1 MLQTKSHLTP
11 SVKSVVMSST
21 SSPHSL
27 KLTFTQFLK
36 VFAWIWIH
44 SSSLPLMC
52 MLLAAC
58 PSGDLAARPARSAS
72 DIRRSPVTVIFTVFF
87 TRFRWR
93 SQRGFMLFGWPGARC
108 AAPPALTG
116 STLRLGGVGRL
127 GTVVGRHCAAPSA
140 HTGRL
145 LPLAAGPSSGP
156 AEHCLRPAA
165 PVLVPALKPAAQ
177 ILAIQLNNHLATFPW
192 SRGGENHK
200 ILTLDL
206 NQNIIQLMCFHEQVN
221 CFPL

>member
-127 GTVVGRHCAAPSA
+127 GTVVGRHYWAARRP
-140 HTGRL
+140 
-145 LPLAAGPSSGP
+145 LPTLGACCHLQQGP
-156 AEHCLRPAA
+156 A
-165 PVLVPALKPAAQ
+165 AAQ
-177 ILAIQLNNHLATFPW
+177 QSTACAQQLLSWF
-192 SRGGENHK
+192 R
-200 ILTLDL
+200 L
-206 NQNIIQLMCFHEQVN
+206 
-221 CFPL
+221 